1 MTTQH
6 LSTAASRPLI
16 RHARRPRVRQVA
28 TIAAVSLWLLATSVA
43 GATVALRG
51 YSGDRYRL
59 GPAEVSIQTSL
70 ATEGTADVYVPIVD
84 WGIRAHP
91 FTAPLRLQA
100 QLVSIDRRAAIGA
113 LQAPGGAGAGFGR
126 AEDDAPSVVAS
137 ALERASVVALLG
149 SIAGGAV
156 GGLVLFV
163 FTRRRLT
170 LVVGA
175 VAGLAVAV
183 SGIAFCV
190 AMMRSPDYA
199 AFRAPTFY
207 AHGGELP
214 KLLRLSD
221 QLTSAGAGYESSY
234 QQALTGL
241 DTLIGAAA
249 GGRPVTSTESFLVG
263 SDIHANWLTLPAFTS
278 YADHRPAFLVGD
290 FTSQGTPIEAV
301 IAGRA
306 AHLGHPTIAVSGN
319 HDTPLLMQQLA
330 ARGAVVLTH
339 DGRMLGNGKVRGPA
353 VQKIDGMLVAG
364 YEDPLEAEAGSYG
377 HRLDF
382 TDAELRAQ
390 MLTVDGWFD
399 ALSTRPQIVLVH
411 DFRIAAALREHV
423 AAESDEPLMI
433 LTGHDHKQH
442 VDRSG
447 NVVEIDGGTLGAG
460 GVVDIGKA
468 LAGFAQVHLDA
479 AGWPEAVDLIAADPI
494 SGDATAQ
501 RVRLVEQQ
509 GTRPPERSGP
519 LTPRNLRH
527 R

>member
-6 LSTAASRPLI
+6 LFTAASRPLI
-16 RHARRPRVRQVA
+16 RHARRPRVRQA
-28 TIAAVSLWLLATSVA
+28 TTIAAVSMWLLVVSVA

-100 QLVSIDRRAAIGA
+100 QVVSIDRRAAIGA
-113 LQAPGGAGAGFGR
+113 LQSPGGAGAGFGR
-126 AEDDAPSVVAS
+126 AEDDAPSVVGA
-137 ALERASVVALLG
+137 ALERGSVVALLG
-149 SIAGGAV
+149 SIVGGAV

-170 LVVGA
+170 LVLGA
-175 VAGLAVAV
+175 VAGVVVAV
-183 SGIAFCV
+183 SGIAVCA

-199 AFRAPTFY
+199 AFRTPTFY

-234 QQALTGL
+234 QQALSGL

-249 GGRPVTSTESFLVG
+249 GGRSVTAAESFLVG
-263 SDIHANWLTLPAFTS
+263 SDIHANWLTLPAFGS

-290 FTSQGTPIEAV
+290 FTNQGSPIEAV
-301 IAGRA
+301 IAQRA

-319 HDTPLLMQQLA
+319 HDTPLLMQRLA
-330 ARGAVVLTH
+330 AGGAIVLTH
-339 DGRMLGNGKVRGPA
+339 NGRMRGNGKVRGPA

-382 TDAELRAQ
+382 TDTELRAQ
-390 MLTVDGWFD
+390 ELAVDDWFD
-399 ALSTRPQIVLVH
+399 TLSPRPQIVLVH
-411 DFRIAAALREHV
+411 DFRIAAALRKHV
-423 AAESDEPLMI
+423 AAESDDPLII

-442 VDRSG
+442 VDRTS

-460 GVVDIGKA
+460 GVVDIGNA

-494 SGDATAQ
+494 SGDATAK
-501 RVRLVEQQ
+501 RIRLVEQQ
-509 GTRPPERSGP
+509 TIPGSEESRPPP
-519 LTPRNLRH
+519 PRNLRH